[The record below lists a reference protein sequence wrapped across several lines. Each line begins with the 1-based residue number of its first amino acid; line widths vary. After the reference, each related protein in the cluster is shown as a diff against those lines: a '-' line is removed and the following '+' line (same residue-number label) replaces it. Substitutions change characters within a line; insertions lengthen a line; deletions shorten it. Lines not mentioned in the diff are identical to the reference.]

1 VKSVSVRNLL
11 GGFSVTAQYT
21 GPVYDSWVFAPAR
34 SLGGGQASVWS
45 QQELGNATLCSLA
58 GATVWTHLPKIIHH
72 QGTTIHIYS
81 LGKGHSHPSI
91 LEDMLVTSDETSAG
105 LKLAEMRSPELE
117 SLILVIMTGGTI
129 CMKRSPDGL
138 IPERGFLENAMAPR
152 QEFNDGVDH
161 HPTDVRT
168 NDEDPPKKLR
178 TLRTP
183 LSAYGKRI
191 R

>member
-1 VKSVSVRNLL
+1 MLSTP
-11 GGFSVTAQYT
+11 GA
-21 GPVYDSWVFAPAR
+21 APA
-34 SLGGGQASVWS
+34 GVK
-45 QQELGNATLCSLA
+45 
-58 GATVWTHLPKIIHH
+58 V
-72 QGTTIHIYS
+72 
-81 LGKGHSHPSI
+81 
-91 LEDMLVTSDETSAG
+91 
-105 LKLAEMRSPELE
+105 AEMRSPELE

-152 QEFNDGVDH
+152 QEFNDGIDH

-168 NDEDPPKKLR
+168 NNEDPPKKLR

-183 LSAYGKRI
+183 LSAHGKRI